1 MNISSYQHFYINNEW
16 QAPSGH
22 AEFSVINPATERIIA
37 TVPKG
42 ENADIDRAVAAARE
56 AFDKGPWPRMS
67 AAERAQCMKELSAA
81 LQADLPALAA
91 LITQEMGSPMSFSL
105 PGQAYASTMVL
116 DYYAQLA
123 QSYPFEEQRAGLQKP
138 LLVRG
143 LPVGVVAAITPWNVP
158 LFTLMLKLAPALA
171 AGCTLVLKPS
181 PETPLSTYALIEAV
195 AKTSIPPGVINL
207 VPADRDVGEY
217 LVSHPGVDKVS
228 FTGSTVA
235 GRKIGGICGQQL
247 KRCTLELGGKSA
259 AIILDDANLDKVV
272 PELLPAAIMN
282 SGQACI
288 AQTRILAPRQ
298 RYTEIVE
305 TFSAAFSSLKVGDPM
320 QQDTHIG
327 PLFSQHHRERV
338 ESYINLGQ
346 QEGASVVT
354 GGGRP
359 RHLERGWYIEPTL
372 FADVDNNMR
381 IAQEEIFGPVV
392 VMIPYDSDADAAR
405 IANDSDYGLS
415 GSVWGEDTERGLD
428 IARQVRTGTYTVN
441 GLSLDFNGPF
451 GGFKQSGLGRELG
464 PEGLQAYLETQ
475 CIALQ
480 S

>member
-1 MNISSYQHFYINNEW
+1 
-16 QAPSGH
+16 
-22 AEFSVINPATERIIA
+22 
-37 TVPKG
+37 
-42 ENADIDRAVAAARE
+42 
-56 AFDKGPWPRMS
+56 
-67 AAERAQCMKELSAA
+67 
-81 LQADLPALAA
+81 
-91 LITQEMGSPMSFSL
+91 
-105 PGQAYASTMVL
+105 MVL

-305 TFSAAFSSLKVGDPM
+305 TFSAAFNSLKVGDPM

-372 FADVDNNMR
+372 FADVENNMR

-392 VMIPYDSDADAAR
+392 VVIPYDSDADAAR

-415 GSVWGEDTERGLD
+415 GSIWGEDTERGLD

-451 GGFKQSGLGRELG
+451 GGFKQSGVGRELG